1 MSTINLKPS
10 QPVLAAAD
18 LPALVDLYLA
28 DCETRLAPITCMSY
42 RFALGYLTRWWRETG
57 PAHGYQ
63 LTEVLLRAF
72 ARWLEAQPGQAAEF
86 LAYNSRKMILI
97 RVAQLFRWAHHGG
110 YIQHDWAAHVPAA
123 DGEPPLRRIA
133 ANVDRLERL
142 LSAAGQSTKPARD
155 RAILALFLGTGLRRG
170 ELAGLNVQD
179 VILYAN
185 QAGRLLVQKTK
196 TRQPREAVFGSRAGE
211 YLAVYLDA
219 EGRTSG
225 PLFVGYP
232 GHRLSTQ
239 GVYNVVKSAIRR
251 AGLDQE
257 IQGPHDLRRA
267 FVTVWMR
274 GRRSLPNAQIL
285 SLQVGHTDPKMTLHY
300 SLQTV
305 EDVEESYISPL
316 DLMG

>member
-1 MSTINLKPS
+1 MSTINLSPV
-10 QPVLAAAD
+10 QPTLDASN
-18 LPALVDLYLA
+18 LPGLVDLYLA
-28 DCETRLAPITCMSY
+28 DCETRLADTTCASY
-42 RFALGYLTRWWRETG
+42 RFALGYFTRWWAETG
-57 PAHGYQ
+57 PAHNHR
-63 LTEVLLRAF
+63 LTETLLRHF
-72 ARWLEAQPGQAAEF
+72 ARWLEQQPGQAAEY
-86 LAYNSRKMILI
+86 LAFNSREMIHT

-110 YIQHDWAAHVPAA
+110 YIQHNWAAHVPAA
-123 DGEPPLRRIA
+123 AGEPPLRRMA
-133 ANVDRLERL
+133 ANPDRLQRL
-142 LSAAGQSTKPARD
+142 FAAAGQSTKPARD

-179 VILYAN
+179 VIMHAN
-185 QAGRLLVQKTK
+185 LSGRLLVLKTK
-196 TRQPREAVFGSRAGE
+196 TRQPREAVFGSRTGE
-211 YLAVYLDA
+211 FLSLYLDC

-239 GVYNVVKSAIRR
+239 GVYNVVKSAIKR
-251 AGLDQE
+251 AGLSQE

-274 GRRSLPNAQIL
+274 GRRSLPNAQTL

-316 DLMG
+316 DLMR

>member
-1 MSTINLKPS
+1 MSTINLS
-10 QPVLAAAD
+10 
-18 LPALVDLYLA
+18 PALPTLDATNLPDLVELYLA
-28 DCETRLAPITCMSY
+28 DCDTRLADTTCASY
-42 RFALGYLTRWWRETG
+42 RFALGYFTRWWAETG
-57 PAHGYQ
+57 PAHGYR
-63 LTEVLLRAF
+63 LTELLLRHF
-72 ARWLEAQPGQAAEF
+72 ARWLEQQPGQ
-86 LAYNSRKMILI
+86 LADHLAFNSREMIHT

-110 YIQHDWAAHVPAA
+110 YIQHNWAAHIPCAA
-123 DGEPPLRRIA
+123 GEPPLRRMA
-133 ANVDRLERL
+133 ANPDRLQRL
-142 LSAAGQSTKPARD
+142 FDAAGQSTKPARD
-155 RAILALFLGTGLRRG
+155 RAILACFLGTGLRRA

-179 VILYAN
+179 VIMHAN
-185 QAGRLLVQKTK
+185 LSGRLLVLKTK
-196 TRQPREAVFGSRAGE
+196 TRQPREAVFGSRTGE
-211 YLAVYLDA
+211 FLSVYLDA

-239 GVYNVVKSAIRR
+239 GVYNVVKSSIRR

-274 GRRSLPNAQIL
+274 GRRSLPNAQTL

-316 DLMG
+316 DLMR